1 MTDGFRKS
9 MKKMIQIENLT
20 YQYLEKGKKV
30 LEQVSFAVE
39 EGETVGLIGAN
50 GAGKSTLLKLLVGLC
65 DSYEGKVMVNDFPVE
80 KKNYKEIRKQ
90 VGYLFQ
96 NSDNQLFLSRVRDDV
111 AFGPENYGFSE
122 EEVKK
127 RVDWALALVDLTD
140 LADEPIHHLSG
151 GQKKRAAIAAILSLK
166 PELLLLDEPSVAL
179 DPKSRRILIQVLK
192 NLPGTKFVASHD
204 LNMIKELC
212 DRVILLD
219 QGHIVKIGEP
229 EEILC
234 DEDLLLSH
242 GL

>member
-122 EEVKK
+122 EEVKN
-127 RVDWALALVDLTD
+127 RVDWALSLVDLTD

-234 DEDLLLSH
+234 DEELLLSH